1 MHEGICAFEQQ
12 GCRYLHDMPSDKAT
26 QVALGL
32 FQGYPPWW
40 KKHQADLQR
49 QRAGPV
55 VGTHQIEAKP
65 QQPQQQQQQHGHYG
79 TASIPRAALPAS
91 AKEALADSEPDTPTT
106 PVRPGRGWRRDGP
119 GSVVVGG
126 GGGQGNRRAGEFGS
140 MSSLVP
146 WLVSHES
153 LTRHF
158 TGRPWSTDATV
169 ACYQYPLGA
178 IEPPVQRRH

>member
-32 FQGYPPWW
+32 FQGYPAWW

-65 QQPQQQQQQHGHYG
+65 QQPQQQQQQQQHGHYG

-106 PVRPGRGWRRDGP
+106 PVRSGRGWRRDGP

-126 GGGQGNRRAGEFGS
+126 GGGQGTRRAGEFGL

-153 LTRHF
+153 LTETFHRSPLVY
-158 TGRPWSTDATV
+158 GCNRGVLPV
-169 ACYQYPLGA
+169 PLGCD
-178 IEPPVQRRH
+178 